1 MNMVKRT
8 ISRVVD
14 AHTQLEKEN
23 WNLESIVDF
32 AGSTLVHEDSI
43 SLTDIEGKKPQE
55 IKEYLNERAQEVFN
69 TKAAQLNGPEQLLEF
84 EKVVIL
90 RVVDSKWTDHIDAM
104 DQLRQSIGLRAYGQN
119 NPLVEYQTEGY
130 KMFEDMVGAI
140 EYEVTRIFMKAEIR
154 QNVQREQVSQ
164 GTASH
169 SEDGDA
175 KENSNTK
182 REKTTNPCEQGR

>member
-1 MNMVKRT
+1 M
-8 ISRVVD
+8 
-14 AHTQLEKEN
+14 
-23 WNLESIVDF
+23 
-32 AGSTLVHEDSI
+32 
-43 SLTDIEGKKPQE
+43 
-55 IKEYLNERAQEVFN
+55 
-69 TKAAQLNGPEQLLEF
+69 
-84 EKVVIL
+84 IL

-164 GTASH
+164 GTAHQKTEMPKKIVILARKQPIHVNKVGRNDPCPCGS
-169 SEDGDA
+169 G
-175 KENSNTK
+175 KNIRTVMENAN
-182 REKTTNPCEQGR
+182 

>member
-1 MNMVKRT
+1 M
-8 ISRVVD
+8 
-14 AHTQLEKEN
+14 
-23 WNLESIVDF
+23 
-32 AGSTLVHEDSI
+32 
-43 SLTDIEGKKPQE
+43 
-55 IKEYLNERAQEVFN
+55 
-69 TKAAQLNGPEQLLEF
+69 NGPEQLLEF

-175 KENSNTK
+175 KENSNTSAK
-182 REKTTNPCEQGR
+182 NNQSM

>member
-1 MNMVKRT
+1 M
-8 ISRVVD
+8 
-14 AHTQLEKEN
+14 
-23 WNLESIVDF
+23 
-32 AGSTLVHEDSI
+32 
-43 SLTDIEGKKPQE
+43 
-55 IKEYLNERAQEVFN
+55 
-69 TKAAQLNGPEQLLEF
+69 
-84 EKVVIL
+84 IL

-169 SEDGDA
+169 SETEMPKKIVILA
-175 KENSNTK
+175 
-182 REKTTNPCEQGR
+182 RKTANPCEQGRKK

>member
-1 MNMVKRT
+1 M
-8 ISRVVD
+8 
-14 AHTQLEKEN
+14 
-23 WNLESIVDF
+23 
-32 AGSTLVHEDSI
+32 
-43 SLTDIEGKKPQE
+43 
-55 IKEYLNERAQEVFN
+55 
-69 TKAAQLNGPEQLLEF
+69 
-84 EKVVIL
+84 IL

-164 GTASH
+164 GEQFNRQLVTQ
-169 SEDGDA
+169 
-175 KENSNTK
+175 KENSNTNAK
-182 REKTTNPCEQGR
+182 NNQCM